1 MSDAAIFTLVFAGL
15 FVLRIIAATVVFF
28 VILPRGDRCPNCD
41 AVTLRIES
49 RAWERIAPWLRNSWC
64 AQGATVEFRS
74 GPYEHMAGIFLGA
87 PGGVQFLA
95 DRFAGKA
102 PISNC
107 TAGGGNR
114 F

>member
-41 AVTLRIES
+41 AVTLRIAS

-64 AQGATVEFRS
+64 YQCGWEGMLRRGPITPAPAALPKQPDATRR
-74 GPYEHMAGIFLGA
+74 PPAA
-87 PGGVQFLA
+87 LA
-95 DRFAGKA
+95 DDG
-102 PISNC
+102 PQ
-107 TAGGGNR
+107 
-114 F
+114 